1 MLMLLLLL
9 ELLPLQLL
17 LLHVP
22 LLLDETQRDL
32 PHYIQE
38 AHRYL
43 MITETADRQRQAA
56 QGTRSSG
63 LRPQC
68 VLPDHEIHRRD

>member
-1 MLMLLLLL
+1 MQQLQRQRV
-9 ELLPLQLL
+9 LQLL

-56 QGTRSSG
+56 QLIRTPLQGSRRSPRS
-63 LRPQC
+63 
-68 VLPDHEIHRRD
+68 IT